1 MCDLCLAFNND
12 KPFRFHRTDSDTNE
26 VLIGKIANK
35 YMEEFEK
42 QIYPHAMSNSLMTA
56 VVGRPGAGK
65 TQLLHYL
72 KNSSLKNKNRACS
85 ILELKDT
92 KIDYDYLLNHIC
104 NDNSILNYFSNNG
117 YDLKGTE
124 KTKSKIIK
132 MGKAINEICIS
143 TQNENVGFCLLV
155 DSVDEYLRK
164 INSYYQ
170 LDRNQIIENLL
181 GKMMIL
187 LNDIPRLCIIFA
199 ITRDVM
205 DEFKEA
211 LEEISPGRRFS
222 FISDDDGNP
231 LILENF
237 DGEETEEMV
246 AAFLNMWSKRNVPL
260 PNYTGT
266 TTKNGLNIFPFTPN
280 ALNLFWRAGDVPG
293 DTSIACL
300 MALNKKIAFNSDKEN
315 SSDNLIVTESDAALI
330 IKQFSG
336 YFLNYDSDIFK
347 NKLDSLLDNKQINYE
362 LEKISLKAKQVYSN
376 FPNNI
381 TDAFKTYLLS
391 IDNDFKFEFGN
402 INRLVRHKNN
412 INNKF
417 TPLDLIIDFKDIK
430 IGIQFVSKTTNET
443 LNNKK
448 REVFDKIESLSQS
461 LINKQIERGLI
472 ILVSDDEI
480 QQFYE
485 MVSEKIKS
493 GKLTS
498 KTKGYVTN
506 MEIEYS
512 PVIRSHNLSEK
523 NAWYIFGMNEFLN
536 GADVIRYSK
545 YLEKELSMCNLFK
558 QLIKMEPIVSNFK
571 DELSRGVTDRA
582 E

>member
-26 VLIGKIANK
+26 VLIGDIANK

-92 KIDYDYLLNHIC
+92 KIDNDFLVNHIC
-104 NDNSILNYFSNNG
+104 NDNSVLNYFSKYG
-117 YDLKGTE
+117 YDLKDTE
-124 KTKSKIIK
+124 ETKSQIIK

-143 TQNENVGFCLLV
+143 IQDENVGFCLLV

-164 INSYYQ
+164 INSYDQ
-170 LDRNQIIENLL
+170 SDKKQIIEDLL
-181 GKMMIL
+181 GTMMFL

-199 ITRDVM
+199 ITPDAM
-205 DEFKEA
+205 SEFEEA
-211 LEEISPGRRFS
+211 LKEISPGRRFS
-222 FISDDDGNP
+222 FISDADGSP
-231 LILENF
+231 LILDNF
-237 DGEETEEMV
+237 GGEDTEEMV
-246 AAFLNMWSKRNVPL
+246 AAFLNMWSKRNRHL
-260 PNYTGT
+260 PNYAET
-266 TTKNGLNIFPFTPN
+266 TTKNGLNTFPFTPN

-300 MALNKKIAFNSDKEN
+300 MALNKKITSNLDEN
-315 SSDNLIVTESDAALI
+315 NNRHLIVTESDAAFI

-336 YFLNYDSDIFK
+336 YFLNYDNDTFK
-347 NKLDSLLDNKQINYE
+347 RELDALLDDKQISHE
-362 LEKISLKAKQVYSN
+362 LEKISQKAKQVYSN
-376 FPNNI
+376 YSNNI
-381 TDAFKTYLLS
+381 VAAFKTYLLY
-391 IDNDFKFEFGN
+391 IDDFHFEIGN

-417 TPLDLIIDFKDIK
+417 TPLDLIISFKGIK
-430 IGIQFVSKTTNET
+430 VGIQLVTKTTDES
-443 LNNKK
+443 LISKK
-448 REVFDKIESLSQS
+448 REAFNKIESLSQA
-461 LINKQIERGLI
+461 LINKQIERGVM
-472 ILVSDDEI
+472 ILVADDEI
-480 QQFYE
+480 QPFYE

-493 GKLTS
+493 GELTS
-498 KTKGYVTN
+498 KTKI
-506 MEIEYS
+506 MEDGKETEYS
-512 PVIRSHNLSEK
+512 NVIITHNLSGK
-523 NAWYIFGMNEFLN
+523 DAWYIFGMVEFLDS
-536 GADVIRYSK
+536 ADLIRYSK
-545 YLEKELSMCNLFK
+545 HLEEKLNMHNLFE
-558 QLIKMEPIVSNFK
+558 QIIEMEPKVSNFK
-571 DELSRGVTDRA
+571 DGLSRGVTDRA